1 MWHQLFLQS
10 IRQHLLEEGFPRLR
24 KCLHELSEEEIWQ
37 RPNESSNAAGNL
49 TLHLCG
55 NLRQWLISTLGGA
68 ADTRQRARE
77 FAERGPLPRQ
87 QLLDTLSELETEISA
102 LLPTLSPE
110 QLLQTYE
117 VQIFRTSGMGI
128 LVHVTEHF
136 SYHLGQITYIV
147 KMLKDRDMG
156 YYEEENL

>member
-1 MWHQLFLQS
+1 MWHEALLQS

-24 KCLHELSEEEIWQ
+24 KCLHELSEEELWQ
-37 RPNESSNAAGNL
+37 RPNTSSNAAGNL
-49 TLHLCG
+49 VLHLCG
-55 NLRQWLISTLGGA
+55 NVRQWVLSALGGA
-68 ADTRQRARE
+68 PDIRQRARE
-77 FAERGPLPRQ
+77 FSEQGTQSREE
-87 QLLDTLSELETEISA
+87 LLNCLDELEAEVSA

-117 VQIFRTSGMGI
+117 VQIFRPTGMGI
-128 LVHVTEHF
+128 LIHVTEHF

-156 YYEEENL
+156 YYDNTDL